1 MFIFFP
7 ILLIML
13 ALAAVLAVA
22 ALAFAFLVLLAGG
35 ASSLVTGTM
44 LIRTGWCLRR
54 GSHSRGWLLAF
65 TGMSATALI
74 MVTTYAA
81 TGFSGHFSHWTH
93 LLWVPALLCVYG
105 IFTAP
110 IDLIWSLTRLLVKLF
125 RVGNDRPSQS
135 LQRLAALKPI
145 AAIAG

>member
-54 GSHSRGWLLAF
+54 GSRSRGLILAF

-74 MVTTYAA
+74 MVTVYAIA
-81 TGFSGHFSHWTH
+81 GFSGHFSHWTH
-93 LLWVPALLCVYG
+93 LLWLPALLCVYG
-105 IFTAP
+105 VSTAP
-110 IDLIWSLTRLLVKLF
+110 IDLIWLLTGLIVKLSS
-125 RVGNDRPSQS
+125 GGKTRPSQ
-135 LQRLAALKPI
+135 AAYRMVAIKPV
-145 AAIAG
+145 AAMAG